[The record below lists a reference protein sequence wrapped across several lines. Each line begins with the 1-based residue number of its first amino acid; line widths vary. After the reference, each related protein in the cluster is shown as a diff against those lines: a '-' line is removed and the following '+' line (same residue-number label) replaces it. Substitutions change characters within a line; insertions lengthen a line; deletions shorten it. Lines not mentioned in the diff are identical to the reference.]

1 MRRAGR
7 ATDISRWGGAGQGR
21 GADAAASKPSPS
33 LGFSLIR
40 FPHVVPN
47 MTKLLTRL
55 PLAAAAFALVVWL
68 PGLSLS
74 GSTGA
79 STDLG
84 LGRYLA
90 EGSLLAFGAAFAGG
104 VLTSLTPCVYPLIPI
119 TVSIFGARSARS
131 RRQAVLLSLLYVLGI
146 AATYTALGVG
156 AALGGKAFGSVMTNP
171 WALGFV
177 ALVLAA
183 MAASMFGAFELALP
197 ASLQARLSTVG
208 GAGYAG
214 ALGMGL
220 VAGIIAAPCTG
231 PVLAAAL
238 AFVAAK
244 GSVAFGAG
252 IMFVYALGIG
262 LLFFLIGAFSV
273 SLPKSGPWMEGVKS
287 FFGVALLAA
296 AGLFARDIFPAL
308 RAVFSPAPQAVLWA
322 AGAAALG
329 LLLGALDRSFQGPA
343 RERLAKA
350 AGVALVVLGVV
361 YAVGAGAARRQAEA
375 KEGGLAWI
383 VNDEAAALQLA
394 RAEGKPII
402 VDFWADWCAACIELD
417 HKAWSDPAVQEEAR
431 RFVLLKID
439 NSTQVM
445 DDARRAAAID
455 AVHEKYGIVGQ
466 PTVLFIDRRGRELP
480 AEARVTA
487 VVDGKE
493 MLRRMRAVDQAC
505 TAAVACLA
513 RW

>member
-1 MRRAGR
+1 M
-7 ATDISRWGGAGQGR
+7 
-21 GADAAASKPSPS
+21 K
-33 LGFSLIR
+33 
-40 FPHVVPN
+40 
-47 MTKLLTRL
+47 KLLTRL
-55 PLAAAAFALVVWL
+55 PLAAAAFALVAWL
-68 PGLSLS
+68 PALSLT

-79 STDLG
+79 ATDLG

-90 EGSLLAFGAAFAGG
+90 EGSALAFGAAFAGG

-119 TVSIFGARSARS
+119 TVSIFGARSART
-131 RRQAVLLSLLYVLGI
+131 RRQAVALSLLYVLGI
-146 AATYTALGVG
+146 AATYTALGVA
-156 AALGGKAFGSVMTNP
+156 AALGGKAFGTVMTNP
-171 WALGFV
+171 WAVGFV

-197 ASLQARLSTVG
+197 ASWQARLSSVG
-208 GAGYAG
+208 GTGYAG

-244 GSVAFGAG
+244 GSVTFGAG

-273 SLPKSGPWMEGVKS
+273 ALPKSGPWMETVKS

-296 AGLFARDIFPAL
+296 AGLFAKDAFPAL

-322 AGAAALG
+322 AAAAALG
-329 LLLGALDRSFQGPA
+329 LLLGALDLSFGGPA
-343 RERLAKA
+343 RHRLAKGL
-350 AGVALVVLGVV
+350 GVALAVLAVV
-361 YAVGAGAARRQAEA
+361 YAVGSGAARREA
-375 KEGGLAWI
+375 LAREDGLPWI
-383 VNDEAAALQLA
+383 VNDEARALALA
-394 RAEGKPII
+394 RAEGKPVL

-417 HKAWSDPAVQEEAR
+417 HTAWADPAVREEAKK
-431 RFVLLKID
+431 FVLLKID

-445 DDARRAAAID
+445 DDARVAAAVD
-455 AVHEKYGIVGQ
+455 AIHEKYGIVGQ
-466 PTVLFIDRRGRELP
+466 PTVLFIDRQGRELP
-480 AEARVTA
+480 AQARVTA
-487 VVDGKE
+487 VVDGVE
-493 MLRRMRAVDQAC
+493 MLRRMRSVDQTC